1 MFNLKAAIKI
11 MFAWFSG
18 SNFLQT
24 LAFYLGSRY
33 FLKITYMVLIAL
45 GVKYWLNLLFVGLFK
60 QVRL

>member
-1 MFNLKAAIKI
+1 

-33 FLKITYMVLIAL
+33 FPKITYMMLIAL